1 MHVVSEASEKMA
13 GQEIT
18 LKVDELPTAVPA
30 VSELC
35 VSSAVL
41 QLAFLSLPGLT
52 CDQNT
57 ILKHQPRML
66 QVRRGPGQVRHGART
81 CEPARPDLSCRLE

>member
-30 VSELC
+30 VSELQY
-35 VSSAVL
+35 A
-41 QLAFLSLPGLT
+41 
-52 CDQNT
+52 
-57 ILKHQPRML
+57 
-66 QVRRGPGQVRHGART
+66 
-81 CEPARPDLSCRLE
+81 